1 MTTRTLRRG
10 DALHTVPPLFTGKTL
25 IALVPLGSDLDWAG
39 RAAWDIARG
48 CAVTRRVALI
58 DLRLA
63 DPTLHRVPDVAP
75 GEGVVDALVHDRS
88 WDLVAKEFDRVFF
101 IGTGGDTPDPD
112 AVLAHPRWRALH
124 AGFRSEGALLL
135 VFCSAS
141 TVEQLGS
148 PPDGLVLLAP
158 VAETVA
164 GFAPPARDV
173 EILAVLSGP
182 ERAPRT
188 SRRAPDFRPSR
199 PSRPAVARPGAAPR
213 RRRWVPVV
221 TGLALALLG
230 AVGWT
235 ILGRGAERTPHAAP
249 IIAAPRADSLP
260 WTVQLAA
267 YGAPEKAVAAADR
280 LTEEGVGTFV
290 TPLALDASGALWYRV
305 LVGAYATR
313 QGAAAARADLW
324 RRGLAPAGQ
333 GELLHAPFSLELS
346 GDPKAAT
353 DSLRHLGVP
362 PVRWGS
368 TGMRLV
374 GAFETPEQA
383 SVAAAAL
390 GGAGVAAT
398 LITRMGTTP

>member
-1 MTTRTLRRG
+1 MTTRALSRG
-10 DALHTVPPLFTGKTL
+10 DALHTVPPLLTGKTL
-25 IALVPLGSDLDWAG
+25 IALVPLGPDLEWLG

-48 CAVTRRVALI
+48 CAVSRRVALI

-63 DPTLHRVPDVAP
+63 DPTLHRVPQLPP
-75 GEGVVDALVHDRS
+75 GEGVVDALEYDRS
-88 WDLVAKEFDRVFF
+88 WDLVAREIDRVFF
-101 IGTGGDTPDPD
+101 IGTGGDALDPD

-124 AGFRSEGALLL
+124 AGFRSEDALLL
-135 VFCSAS
+135 VFCSTS
-141 TVEQLGS
+141 TVDQLGS
-148 PPDGLVLLAP
+148 APDGMLLLTPVAATAP
-158 VAETVA
+158 VE
-164 GFAPPARDV
+164 PPARDV
-173 EILAVLSGP
+173 EVLAVVSGP
-182 ERAPRT
+182 E
-188 SRRAPDFRPSR
+188 
-199 PSRPAVARPGAAPR
+199 AAPR
-213 RRRWVPVV
+213 VSQRVPPPHRTGRRRWSPIAAGVV
-221 TGLALALLG
+221 LALLG

-235 ILGRGAERTPHAAP
+235 MLGARGAERTPRAAP
-249 IIAAPRADSLP
+249 IIAASPCADTLP

-324 RRGLAPAGQ
+324 RRGLAPTGQ
-333 GELLHAPFSLELS
+333 GELLHAPFSLQLNGS
-346 GDPKAAT
+346 VKPSM
-353 DSLRHLGVP
+353 DSLRHLGLP
-362 PVRWGS
+362 PVRWGGS
-368 TGMRLV
+368 GTQLV

-390 GGAGVAAT
+390 NGAGVTVT

>member
-1 MTTRTLRRG
+1 VTTRTLSRG

-25 IALVPLGSDLDWAG
+25 IALVPLGPDLDWAG

-48 CAVTRRVALI
+48 CAVSRRVALI

-63 DPTLHRVPDVAP
+63 DPTLHRAADLTP
-75 GEGVVDALVHDRS
+75 GEGVVDALEYDQS
-88 WDLVAKEFDRVFF
+88 WDLVAREIDRVNF
-101 IGTGGDTPDPD
+101 IGTGSDAPDPD

-124 AGFRSEGALLL
+124 SGFRSENALLL

-141 TVEQLGS
+141 TVDQLGS
-148 PPDGLVLLAP
+148 APDGLVLLTP
-158 VAETVA
+158 VGATAA
-164 GFAPPARDV
+164 GFVPPARDV
-173 EILAVLSGP
+173 EILAVVSGP
-182 ERAPRT
+182 EAAPRVSRSVPVPHLSFT
-188 SRRAPDFRPSR
+188 S
-199 PSRPAVARPGAAPR
+199 VARYNPR
-213 RRRWVPVV
+213 RRRLGPMAV
-221 TGLALALLG
+221 GLALVLLG
-230 AVGWT
+230 AAGWT
-235 ILGRGAERTPHAAP
+235 ILGRGAERTPHPAP

-280 LTEEGVGTFV
+280 LSEEGVGTFV

-333 GELLHAPFSLELS
+333 GELLHAPFSLQLNAGLKS
-346 GDPKAAT
+346 SL

-368 TGMRLV
+368 TGMQLV

-390 GGAGVAAT
+390 GGAGVTTT

>member
-1 MTTRTLRRG
+1 MTTRHVTRG
-10 DALHTVPPLFTGKTL
+10 DAQLSVPPLLTGKTL
-25 IALVPLGSDLDWAG
+25 IALVPLGSDLEWAG

-48 CAVTRRVALI
+48 CAVNRRVALV

-63 DPTLHRVPDVAP
+63 DPTLHRVPQLVA
-75 GEGVVDALVHDRS
+75 GEGVVDALEYDRS
-88 WDLVAKEFDRVFF
+88 WDLVAREVDRVFF
-101 IGTGGDTPDPD
+101 IGTGGDAPDAD

-124 AGFRSEGALLL
+124 AGFRSENALLF

-141 TVEQLGS
+141 TVDLLGS
-148 PPDGLVLLAP
+148 APDGVVLLTP
-158 VAETVA
+158 VGEAAA
-164 GFAPPARDV
+164 GFQPPARDA
-173 EILAVLSGP
+173 EILAVVSGP
-182 ERAPRT
+182 E
-188 SRRAPDFRPSR
+188 
-199 PSRPAVARPGAAPR
+199 AAPR
-213 RRRWVPVV
+213 VTRPAFASRSGTVPRRRTWGPLAA
-221 TGLALALLG
+221 GLGLILLG

-235 ILGRGAERTPHAAP
+235 ILGRGAERVPHAAP

-324 RRGLAPAGQ
+324 RRGLAPTGQ
-333 GELLHAPFSLELS
+333 GELLHAPFSLQLN
-346 GDPKAAT
+346 AAGT
-353 DSLRHLGVP
+353 PPLESLRHLGVP
-362 PVRWGS
+362 PVRWGGS
-368 TGMRLV
+368 GLQLV

-383 SVAAAAL
+383 SAAAAAL
-390 GGAGVAAT
+390 GGAGVTAT

>member
-1 MTTRTLRRG
+1 MTTSLLSRA
-10 DALHTVPPLFTGKTL
+10 DALHTVPPLLAGKTL
-25 IALVPLGSDLDWAG
+25 IALVPLGADLDWAG

-48 CAVTRRVALI
+48 CAVTRRVALV

-63 DPTLHRVPDVAP
+63 DPTLHQVPQLAP
-75 GEGVVDALVHDRS
+75 GEGVVDALEYERS
-88 WDLVAKEFDRVFF
+88 WDLVTREIDRVFF
-101 IGTGGDTPDPD
+101 IGAGSDAPDPD

-141 TVEQLGS
+141 TVAQLGS
-148 PPDGLVLLAP
+148 TPDGVVLLTP
-158 VAETVA
+158 VGATAA
-164 GFAPPARDV
+164 GFDPPARGV
-173 EILAVLSGP
+173 ATLAVVSGP
-182 ERAPRT
+182 ESAPRI
-188 SRRAPDFRPSR
+188 SRRAPSPVPPR
-199 PSRPAVARPGAAPR
+199 APR
-213 RRRWVPVV
+213 RRWRP
-221 TGLALALLG
+221 LAAGVGLALLG

-235 ILGRGAERTPHAAP
+235 MLGRGAERAAHEAP
-249 IIAAPRADSLP
+249 IIATPPRADSVP

-280 LTEEGVGTFV
+280 LGDAGVGTFV
-290 TPLALDASGALWYRV
+290 TPLALDASGAKWYRV

-313 QGAAAARADLW
+313 EGAAQARADLW

-333 GELLHAPFSLELS
+333 GELLHAPFSLQLNA
-346 GDPKAAT
+346 DPSSIA
-353 DSLRHLGVP
+353 SLRHLGVP

-368 TGMRLV
+368 SGTRLV

-390 GGAGVAAT
+390 GGAGVTTT

>member
-1 MTTRTLRRG
+1 MTTRNLSRG
-10 DALHTVPPLFTGKTL
+10 DALHTVPPLLTGKTL
-25 IALVPLGSDLDWAG
+25 IALVPLGADLDWAG
-39 RAAWDIARG
+39 RAAWDVARG

-63 DPTLHRVPDVAP
+63 DPTLHRVPQLP
-75 GEGVVDALVHDRS
+75 LGEGVVDALEYDRS
-88 WDLVAKEFDRVFF
+88 WDLVAREIDRVFF
-101 IGTGGDTPDPD
+101 IGAGGDAPDPD

-124 AGFRSEGALLL
+124 AGFRSENALLL

-141 TVEQLGS
+141 TVDQLGS
-148 PPDGLVLLAP
+148 APDGVVLLAP
-158 VAETVA
+158 VGEAAA
-164 GFAPPARDV
+164 GFQPPARDV
-173 EILAVLSGP
+173 EMLAVVSGP
-182 ERAPRT
+182 EVAPRL
-188 SRRAPDFRPSR
+188 SR
-199 PSRPAVARPGAAPR
+199 PVFAPQPARH
-213 RRRWVPVV
+213 RRRWGSVAAAV
-221 TGLALALLG
+221 ALVLLG
-230 AVGWT
+230 AAGWT
-235 ILGRGAERTPHAAP
+235 ILGRGAERTPPAAP

-290 TPLALDASGALWYRV
+290 TPLVLDASGALWYRV

-324 RRGLAPAGQ
+324 RRGLAPTGQ
-333 GELLHAPFSLELS
+333 GELLHAPFSLEL
-346 GDPKAAT
+346 KAALKPSL

-362 PVRWGS
+362 PVRWGGS
-368 TGMRLV
+368 GMRLV

-390 GGAGVAAT
+390 GGAGVPAT